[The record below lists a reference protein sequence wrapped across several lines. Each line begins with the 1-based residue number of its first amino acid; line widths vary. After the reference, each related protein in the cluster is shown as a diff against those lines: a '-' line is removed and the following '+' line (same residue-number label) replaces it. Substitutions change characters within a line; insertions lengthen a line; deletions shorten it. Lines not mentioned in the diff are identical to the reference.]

1 MTAPLILLMV
11 GLSLGAFLVL
21 WRALV
26 GPTAADRTVSV
37 DILGV
42 LMVGFCAVMTVA
54 TGKDLYM
61 IVGLAWSLLAFV
73 GSLALA
79 KYLEGRA
86 FDD

>member
-1 MTAPLILLMV
+1 MTALDVLML
-11 GLSLGAFLVL
+11 GLALGVFLCL
-21 WRALV
+21 YRALR
-26 GPTAADRTVSV
+26 GPTPADRAVSV

-61 IVGLAWSLLAFV
+61 IVGLAWASLAFV

-79 KYLEGRA
+79 KFLEGRS